1 MARRSFNRTWPLKLK
16 TKQAALLR
24 DYITQA
30 DTLVQAINNN
40 FQEFLSPYLEEELQ
54 ATQRKV
60 RDQFK
65 RSIAPYLQYLNR
77 HPDSATSM
85 VAIEFYSRII
95 PVYYDLT
102 DEIHKNQLLIE
113 RTDSLMSNLARTHR
127 MMKTMFNE
135 KNSLISVVEE
145 INGLKERLSVIKDL
159 FGKEGQEKFTFYK
172 NLFCR
177 MKSL

>member
-1 MARRSFNRTWPLKLK
+1 
-16 TKQAALLR
+16 
-24 DYITQA
+24 
-30 DTLVQAINNN
+30 
-40 FQEFLSPYLEEELQ
+40 
-54 ATQRKV
+54 
-60 RDQFK
+60 
-65 RSIAPYLQYLNR
+65 
-77 HPDSATSM
+77 M

-172 NLFCR
+172 NFILQDEKAYNDIINKR
-177 MKSL
+177 